1 MTKESKPYW
10 RITANLTGREN
21 WVRDALERF
30 MKELEINEDIEVV
43 ERSEIISLNHDK
55 GENFT
60 GMILMVV
67 KAEEEA
73 LSSFESPINF
83 ISSQLVAVEEAIQQ
97 WRQLG
102 WLCCK
107 S

>member
-1 MTKESKPYW
+1 MTEKSKPYW
-10 RITANLTGREN
+10 RITTNLTGRKN
-21 WVRDALERF
+21 WVEVNLKQFIEKLKQDE
-30 MKELEINEDIEVV
+30 EIEIV
-43 ERSEIISLNHDK
+43 ECSEIVSFNQDE

-67 KAEEEA
+67 KANENA
-73 LSSFESPINF
+73 LLRFESPINF
-83 ISSQLVAVEEAIQQ
+83 ISSQLFAVEKTIQQ
-97 WRQLG
+97 WRRQG